1 MKNMISISCGTFFS
15 NFIKY
20 NFHTKD
26 LFNTKDFFSRNPYR
40 AIYGHMHLD
49 AGGHTG
55 HAKPEHFK
63 GEAWNQF
70 VKFKIGRW
78 EDLYSTWL
86 VQVYTVYT

>member
-1 MKNMISISCGTFFS
+1 
-15 NFIKY
+15 
-20 NFHTKD
+20 
-26 LFNTKDFFSRNPYR
+26 
-40 AIYGHMHLD
+40 MHLD

-63 GEAWNQF
+63 GEAWNEF

-86 VQVYTVYT
+86 VQVSQAFLTPMVEKTKTQAQNSSLKLKLWETFSKN